1 MPSGN
6 YPLHEPMLTQIYVSN
21 SPYTVETPYSTIPY
35 TTKFHITRW
44 THGPQNLQRPIRTLI
59 VLSVIWIPN
68 HRVILWIIARDTDSE
83 WTHMCQRLS
92 QYMASQIYN
101 KLTFWP
107 WKKMDSILQ
116 RTFSNVFSWMTII
129 LFRLKFQSFPEGQ
142 IKDLIDTQR
151 TTHHIPTPPPTTQKT
166 YTINQI

>member
-1 MPSGN
+1 
-6 YPLHEPMLTQIYVSN
+6 MLEIMAS
-21 SPYTVETPYSTIPY
+21 TVETPYSTIPY

-92 QYMASQIYN
+92 GPADYLILSH
-101 KLTFWP
+101 LTAYG
-107 WKKMDSILQ
+107 I
-116 RTFSNVFSWMTII
+116 
-129 LFRLKFQSFPEGQ
+129 
-142 IKDLIDTQR
+142 
-151 TTHHIPTPPPTTQKT
+151 
-166 YTINQI
+166 